1 MKRTVKQPTGYAQSP
16 LSSAFPIILLLGNFL
31 CSTMEGTCLLG
42 RVPKSGSL
50 GRLPGFTVDFARLV
64 LLELVFMSW
73 QIIFIICA
81 W

>member
-1 MKRTVKQPTGYAQSP
+1 MKRTVKQPSGCAQSP
-16 LSSAFPIILLLGNFL
+16 LSSAFPIILLLGNSCARPRSYLFA
-31 CSTMEGTCLLG
+31 GQG
-42 RVPKSGSL
+42 AKSGAL
-50 GRLPGFTVDFARLV
+50 GRLPGFTVDFDTLV